1 MRNSTNRIYE
11 LHMAL
16 FLKFKL
22 QYPFKYENGTET
34 PEREEQWISYI
45 RNSHTG
51 FRTHSFSTSKFKYE
65 KRESLSIRQNPFPN
79 ASHLSP
85 AKTPLPAKKGKISF
99 VFVDRRIENSR
110 SIPPPNNN
118 NIPLQRYFLKVH
130 SILLETTNTA
140 SAPSCMHASK
150 IQIQI
155 KHTHSSSLER
165 EITIH

>member
-1 MRNSTNRIYE
+1 
-11 LHMAL
+11 MAL

-34 PEREEQWISYI
+34 PEREEQWISFI

-65 KRESLSIRQNPFPN
+65 KIPN

-99 VFVDRRIENSR
+99 VFVDVTEGFDWVVGFVTHEATTTQNKQVIIENFMVF
-110 SIPPPNNN
+110 
-118 NIPLQRYFLKVH
+118 FL
-130 SILLETTNTA
+130 
-140 SAPSCMHASK
+140 
-150 IQIQI
+150 
-155 KHTHSSSLER
+155 
-165 EITIH
+165 